1 VQPSPLLA
9 SASRPS
15 TPASVAGN
23 YLMDSLIVCFDSN
36 LELAPVPGGK
46 AADKVAKYKWRP
58 LGETGEFMWLD
69 KKVLRVDRSY
79 QRDDE
84 YRQKIIGIAADW
96 KWESCG
102 AISVMEREDGVF
114 VVVDGQNRT
123 LAACNRSDITLL
135 PCMVFRSYGIAHE
148 ASSFIEINTNRKPVS
163 AYTKFRANLVARDQS
178 SIEILSVLKENS
190 IELKPDGHAPGT
202 MTCIAACQRIYA
214 QSPSRFK
221 TVIKLASGLAAS
233 ESRGISQVL
242 VGGLA
247 TLDRKIQGGLQNQR
261 LVERIMQIGALGLV
275 DAARKMSYRA
285 GKGGE
290 AVWAEG
296 MLEVINRKR
305 GAKFSMQS

>member
-1 VQPSPLLA
+1 
-9 SASRPS
+9 
-15 TPASVAGN
+15 
-23 YLMDSLIVCFDSN
+23 MDSQIVCFDSN
-36 LELAPVPGGK
+36 LEVCPVPGRK
-46 AADKVAKYKWRP
+46 ATDKVAKYKWRP
-58 LGETGEFMWLD
+58 LGEVGEFMWLD

-79 QRDDE
+79 QREDE

-102 AISVMEREDGVF
+102 AISVMQREDGMF

-123 LAACNRSDITLL
+123 LAAWNRSDITTL
-135 PCMVFRSYGIAHE
+135 PCIVFRSRGITHE
-148 ASSFIEINTNRKPVS
+148 ASSFIEMNTNRKPVS
-163 AYTKFRANLVARDQS
+163 AYTKFRANLVAGDQS
-178 SIEILSVLKENS
+178 ATEILSVLKENL
-190 IELKPDGHAPGT
+190 IDLKPDGHAPGT
-202 MTCIAACQRIYA
+202 ITCIAACQNIYA

-221 TVIKLASGLAAS
+221 TVIKLSSGLAAA
-233 ESRGISQVL
+233 ESTGISLVL
-242 VGGLA
+242 VRGLA
-247 TLDRKIQGGLQNQR
+247 ILDRKIQGGLQNQR

-296 MLEVINRKR
+296 MLEIINRKR